1 MKFNLICD
9 ISLNDLLKV
18 LGPEG
23 CYISLILISLPYY
36 LLTISLMVLIL
47 PRGAIYLYVC
57 ISIVDA
63 CSFLA
68 ACSRTHSHT
77 GFCPRCPSICGRT
90 DYQYHV
96 APADM
101 LRLGLAVCL
110 PLTVTFLVSFVKK
123 QSARSRSHPGQA
135 HTMVGPSSVSQVR

>member
-1 MKFNLICD
+1 
-9 ISLNDLLKV
+9 
-18 LGPEG
+18 
-23 CYISLILISLPYY
+23 
-36 LLTISLMVLIL
+36 MVLIL

-123 QSARSRSHPGQA
+123 QSTEADRIRAEPTSWSVRACLKYDVCTIPVSLKGTVETGSKVCPVTGC
-135 HTMVGPSSVSQVR
+135 VGCHIYIVVFLI